1 MVCSTP
7 MSFRFFPLFVSET
20 EMGEVW
26 ENWFLTKTISLSP
39 DVSEAHGGALSVHV
53 TSGATTCDCHERTFC
68 HVGISSTGP

>member
-53 TSGATTCDCHERTFC
+53 TSGRQGRVETRADSLRASPRC
-68 HVGISSTGP
+68 SP